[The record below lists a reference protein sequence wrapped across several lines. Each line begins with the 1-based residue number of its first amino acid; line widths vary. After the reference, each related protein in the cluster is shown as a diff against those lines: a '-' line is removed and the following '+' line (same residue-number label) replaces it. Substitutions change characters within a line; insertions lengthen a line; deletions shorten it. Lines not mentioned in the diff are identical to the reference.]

1 MKWEGLTEKYPV
13 PIEIKARDRQGV
25 YLDMVGSLT
34 RTYTNIL
41 KAEADIPRNGE
52 ETMRARFLLEIE
64 HRDHLEE
71 IIESLSS
78 VPGVLSVD
86 AKTKTPD

>member
-13 PIEIKARDRQGV
+13 PIEIRARDRQGL
-25 YLDMVGSLT
+25 YLDLVGHIT

-41 KAEADIPRNGE
+41 KAEADIPRNDE

-64 HRDHLEE
+64 HRDHLAE
-71 IIESLSS
+71 IFESILS
-78 VPGVLSVD
+78 VPGVISVERKD
-86 AKTKTPD
+86 NK